1 MSKHLVLDLE
11 VRLGVHFGG
20 AFGGAFYST
29 KAPVE
34 HRKRHG
40 ILAISGNL
48 GNIRGG
54 KLPAQHFNYTFLH
67 IIMLLLINNLSVLSI
82 WDMRVEHFKVSLR
95 CLS

>member
-20 AFGGAFYST
+20 AFGGEFYST

-54 KLPAQHFNYTFLH
+54 QTASATF
-67 IIMLLLINNLSVLSI
+67 
-82 WDMRVEHFKVSLR
+82 
-95 CLS
+95 